1 MTKLIGYLGGT
12 RIDYQGYP
20 TKGGFLPNDIN
31 EALAAMRKAKKRG
44 NIHFNA
50 RWRDNDFIEKVYDNG
65 DKKRILMKEVWK
77 GRL

>member
-20 TKGGFLPNDIN
+20 TKGGFLPNDMN
-31 EALAAMRKAKKRG
+31 LALEAMRKAKKRG
-44 NIHFNA
+44 GIHFNA
-50 RWRDNDFIEKVYDNG
+50 RWKETDYIEKIYDNG
-65 DKKRILMKEVWK
+65 EKSIIKMKDVWQ